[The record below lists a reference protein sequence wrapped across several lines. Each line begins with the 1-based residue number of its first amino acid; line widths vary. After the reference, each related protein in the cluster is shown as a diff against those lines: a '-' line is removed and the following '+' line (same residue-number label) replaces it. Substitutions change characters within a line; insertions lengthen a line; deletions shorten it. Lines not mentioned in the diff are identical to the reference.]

1 MDCFFASRPESAN
14 AIRKCCTSPWANV
27 SIHKNAIRV
36 VGLNH
41 THFCE
46 RCSYGCDSD
55 RQLALHMFKHHG
67 VKDRIMLYVH
77 GTRCRTCLVE
87 FWRREVL
94 LNHIRRGRTRCK
106 RQVLLR
112 GLVLTVAQVDEVDL
126 ESRPF
131 FQDQHRRGLRRHAVE
146 APCARVHGP
155 LMRCISGPVRC
166 MPN

>member
-1 MDCFFASRPESAN
+1 
-14 AIRKCCTSPWANV
+14 
-27 SIHKNAIRV
+27 
-36 VGLNH
+36 
-41 THFCE
+41 
-46 RCSYGCDSD
+46 
-55 RQLALHMFKHHG
+55 MFRHHG
-67 VKDRIMLYVH
+67 VKDSIRLYVN
-77 GTRCRTCLVE
+77 GTRCRICLVE

-112 GLVLTVAQVDEVDL
+112 GLVSTVAQADVLDL

-155 LMRCISGPVRC
+155 LMRCISGPARC